1 MHETV
6 QFKYIINLNICF
18 KYSLFKLICLWNL
31 ESLIIRSK
39 TPSILSV
46 IKVPTILGNFA
57 QFVIAICQ
65 KMCCFCIFL
74 NLFFI
79 LEFKL
84 IILSVQDSE
93 LMTCSALGGA
103 AERGEAGGGW
113 KSHLIANKSQN
124 TLKNCCFSFT
134 FQTYTDK
141 AGARPSSKSR
151 ERSSSATQRE
161 TFRWD
166 RSFNKPAASVKQ

>member
-6 QFKYIINLNICF
+6 QIKYIIKLLKLLQIFPFNIDL
-18 KYSLFKLICLWNL
+18 SLGPCNPQ
-31 ESLIIRSK
+31 SLIIRSK
-39 TPSILSV
+39 TPSIFSV
-46 IKVPTILGNFA
+46 IKVPTILGNFP
-57 QFVIAICQ
+57 QFVIAICH

-103 AERGEAGGGW
+103 VERGEAGGGR
-113 KSHLIANKSQN
+113 LEV
-124 TLKNCCFSFT
+124 TFNC
-134 FQTYTDK
+134 K
-141 AGARPSSKSR
+141 
-151 ERSSSATQRE
+151 
-161 TFRWD
+161 
-166 RSFNKPAASVKQ
+166 

>member
-6 QFKYIINLNICF
+6 QIKYIIKLLKLLQIFPFNIDL
-18 KYSLFKLICLWNL
+18 SLVLVTR
-31 ESLIIRSK
+31 SLIIRSK
-39 TPSILSV
+39 TPSIFSV
-46 IKVPTILGNFA
+46 IKVPTILGNFP
-57 QFVIAICQ
+57 QFVIAICH

-74 NLFFI
+74 NQFFI

-103 AERGEAGGGW
+103 VERGGRRGGGW

-134 FQTYTDK
+134 FQTYTDT
-141 AGARPSSKSR
+141 AGAGETIPSSKS
-151 ERSSSATQRE
+151 
-161 TFRWD
+161 
-166 RSFNKPAASVKQ
+166 